1 MVSKNFAKNNATL
14 DDMAT
19 VMVSD
24 LRKAFYHGVTV
35 TCPHKLTNAEIN
47 CERVCVCVHLCMCV
61 CVFMCESRSAWV

>member
-35 TCPHKLTNAEIN
+35 TCPYKIL
-47 CERVCVCVHLCMCV
+47 
-61 CVFMCESRSAWV
+61 